1 MQKDQELGQT
11 REQRQLRNNQQ
22 KTDGGMGMR
31 EPKRWIPPSEKWNTS
46 GMLMVGPNFKVG
58 KKIGCGNFGELR
70 LGELFNFLQ
79 ISEHTFY
86 LLSNVYVL
94 KNGSNCLF
102 CCATIL
108 YSSIH
113 EIYQVIYLLLLKL
126 LIFA

>member
-79 ISEHTFY
+79 ISEHTFIM
-86 LLSNVYVL
+86 LSNVYVL
-94 KNGSNCLF
+94 KNGSLF
-102 CCATIL
+102 
-108 YSSIH
+108 
-113 EIYQVIYLLLLKL
+113 VLLFNYI
-126 LIFA
+126 IFLNS

>member
-70 LGELFNFLQ
+70 LGELFNFLDFRA
-79 ISEHTFY
+79 HLY
-86 LLSNVYVL
+86 LQSNVYVL
-94 KNGSNCLF
+94 KSARNCLF
-102 CCATIL
+102 CCEIFYTPL
-108 YSSIH
+108 IH
-113 EIYQVIYLLLLKL
+113 EIYRLIHLLVLKL
-126 LIFA
+126 LIFT